1 MEKKK
6 YISPEISVFPM
17 DYEGVLA
24 GSPGSEI
31 DPNLCVKGDDSYTD
45 APDCTNKKEWDE
57 LSGLQH
63 SMWE

>member
-1 MEKKK
+1 MDKKK

-24 GSPGSEI
+24 GSAVTDLGVDVSGE
-31 DPNLCVKGDDSYTD
+31 YTE
-45 APDCTNKKEWDE
+45 APDCTNKKEWDD
-57 LSGLQH
+57 LSGLHH

>member
-1 MEKKK
+1 MDKKK

-24 GSPGSEI
+24 GSLG
-31 DPNLCVKGDDSYTD
+31 DLTVKDGEDNYTD
-45 APDCTNKKEWDE
+45 APDCTNKKQWDE
-57 LSGLQH
+57 LSGMQH

>member
-1 MEKKK
+1 MEKKI

-24 GSPGSEI
+24 GSTGTDLGDIS
-31 DPNLCVKGDDSYTD
+31 VKAGEDNYTD
-45 APDCTNKKEWDE
+45 APDCTNKKEWDD
-57 LSGLQH
+57 LSGLHH